1 MTEFLD
7 FPPPGDKS
15 GTSLILAT
23 IGSVTSA
30 GATLTLDGSAST
42 TTKRYKH
49 VLTGE
54 ALAAGDR
61 VLVARMSGTFLIIG
75 KIGLTGGSGG
85 DSDSGWTDLTVES
98 SFATYDDSAA
108 SIPKYRKIGSAVYL
122 HGVVTPASAL
132 AGSGDLVLI
141 CTLPSGAR
149 PSQILRYVC
158 QGSGINRW
166 QLSVYP
172 AGGVYFSRYGAAALA
187 EAAAGAWLPF
197 DAVFA
202 V

>member
-1 MTEFLD
+1 MNDFLN
-7 FPPPGDKS
+7 FEPTNAGRKS
-15 GTSLILAT
+15 ELLLASVGTSTTAGTTLIFDGGA
-23 IGSVTSA
+23 SA
-30 GATLTLDGSAST
+30 
-42 TTKRYKH
+42 TTKNYKRIDNG
-49 VLTGE
+49 V

-61 VLVARMSGTFLIIG
+61 VLVARISGSYVIIG

-98 SFATYDDSAA
+98 SFTAYDGSAA

-132 AGSGDLVLI
+132 AGSWDEVLI

-149 PSQILRYVC
+149 PSKTLRYVC

-166 QLSVYP
+166 LLSVSS
-172 AGGVYFSRYGAAALA
+172 AGGVYFSRYGAAAL
-187 EAAAGAWLPF
+187 EQAAAGAWLPF